1 MSVAVCLVIAAG
13 CGQKFAPDSDKR
25 EGEGPTPSGVN
36 TPRNKNAETHDLKG
50 IWSGKKFRV
59 FEKEGDFAGVY
70 DFTENQLETF
80 LDDKNEKCQWRYRT
94 DPTKSPQEI
103 DLTQVDG
110 PFVGKTLKGIY
121 KIDKDVLSICYV
133 RPSVEGAETKARPT
147 EFDTKKRD
155 DVVLLTFERK
165 RK

>member
-1 MSVAVCLVIAAG
+1 MSRPMSVAVCLVIAAG

-36 TPRNKNAETHDLKG
+36 TPRNKNAETH
-50 IWSGKKFRV
+50 
-59 FEKEGDFAGVY
+59 VY

-155 DVVLLTFERK
+155 DVVLLTFER
-165 RK
+165 